1 MPEAACTTAKKRGP
15 KTPAGKARSAMNAR
29 KHGLRAR
36 AFGLLPE
43 DDPAEWTRHV
53 QDLEAGYGPVD
64 AVETKLVDAIAV
76 AMWRELRAD
85 RFEAEVLTDI
95 APRCAGRSHG
105 SDLQVPDHA
114 AALATALRCQ
124 GSAAMA
130 TRRAMR
136 AFLEHRKA
144 RQAGLLLPARTR
156 EPEPQECTNDLPAV
170 LGRTL
175 PAAPPP
181 AVAPTPAEPDP
192 DAWLAE
198 VPVVEADPSDEAL
211 RRAQLGMVAHEG
223 LRAQA
228 ATGTLQQIEQL
239 VVAGDPAAYEEWFA
253 GQPKPDFP
261 PMPGLPDSI
270 RADIEQVTK
279 HNPPWLRGEY
289 LSYYRPPVPAPLFAA
304 AAANDPEP
312 VGAATASVAPADTIP
327 ALRARIARLLD
338 RSAPRLARELDLA
351 EAICAVRWP
360 KWPEYRGPVDLAL
373 LRRALAGIAIDART
387 LHWLGGRE
395 IVAECRGGDQAGSR
409 AVDGDG
415 AGPSAAARLSGGRPA
430 GTGRIPRPPHG
441 SRRRGRARPGP
452 RPVSPAPGPGPRPV
466 QWRRQRPRSRRSR
479 A

>member
-1 MPEAACTTAKKRGP
+1 
-15 KTPAGKARSAMNAR
+15 MNAL

-53 QDLEAGYGPVD
+53 QDLEEGYGPMD
-64 AVETKLVDAIAV
+64 ATEQKLVDAIAV

-95 APRCAGRSHG
+95 KPRHAGRSHG

-114 AALATALRCQ
+114 AALATALRYQ

-144 RQAGLLLPARTR
+144 SRPGCCCRRARANPSRRNARTIC
-156 EPEPQECTNDLPAV
+156 PQSS
-170 LGRTL
+170 
-175 PAAPPP
+175 AAPCRPRPPP

-198 VPVVEADPSDEAL
+198 VPLVEADPSDEAL
-211 RRAQLGMVAHEG
+211 RRALLGMVAHEG

-253 GQPKPDFP
+253 RQPKPDFA
-261 PMPGLPDSI
+261 PMALPDSI
-270 RADIEQVTK
+270 KADIEAVTR

-289 LSYYRPPVPAPLFAA
+289 LSYYRPPVPARLFAA

-360 KWPEYRGPVDLAL
+360 KWPAYRGPIDLAL
-373 LRRALAGIAIDART
+373 LRRALAGTAIDART

-395 IVAECRGGDQAGSR
+395 IVAECLGG
-409 AVDGDG
+409 
-415 AGPSAAARLSGGRPA
+415 
-430 GTGRIPRPPHG
+430 
-441 SRRRGRARPGP
+441 
-452 RPVSPAPGPGPRPV
+452 
-466 QWRRQRPRSRRSR
+466 
-479 A
+479 